1 MKKFFLNKVDFK
13 RTFAHT
19 FFLIIGVIVFL
30 VFDILTSGTITR
42 DIYFGVLIINVIFIV
57 PSLVLCFQYLMIN
70 KNTTIILTE
79 RTGQIKVDKSGFTK
93 VFEISEIEKIT
104 KICSYPIGENRTP
117 WLATDDF
124 FYFRIYFKNDPC
136 IVITSLMTNDF
147 KIKGVK
153 FEIEKKFIAFL

>member
-1 MKKFFLNKVDFK
+1 MKNFFLNKVDFK
-13 RTFAHT
+13 RTFSHT
-19 FFLIIGVIVFL
+19 LFLIIGVIVFF
-30 VFDILTSGTITR
+30 VFDMLTRGSIAR
-42 DIYFGVLIINVIFIV
+42 DMIFGVLIICLIFIL

-70 KNTTIILTE
+70 KKTTIILTE
-79 RTGQIKVDKSGFTK
+79 RIDQIKVEKSGFTK

-104 KICSYPIGENRTP
+104 KVCSYPIGENRTP
-117 WLATDDF
+117 WLATDEF